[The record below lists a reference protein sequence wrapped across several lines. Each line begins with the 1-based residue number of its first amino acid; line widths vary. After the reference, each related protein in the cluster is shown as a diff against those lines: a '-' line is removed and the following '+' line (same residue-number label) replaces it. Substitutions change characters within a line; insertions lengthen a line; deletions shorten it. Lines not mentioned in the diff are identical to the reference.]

1 MKIVSGE
8 RMAEIDRQA
17 MNEYGIPGL
26 VLMENAGLQVVNMV
40 THIRPQVQ
48 DSKIVVLCGRGN
60 NGGDGFVI
68 VRHLLRLGYRVE
80 TWALAEVSQYNGDAR
95 VNYDIL
101 LKHGFEVSIV
111 DEIEPVVYLRNLD
124 KNDLIVDALLG
135 TGLKREVSDPLA
147 GIIRAVNESP
157 AEVLSVDIPSGI
169 SADNGQ
175 VMGSGV
181 KADYTVTFALP
192 KKGLFLFP
200 GADYCG
206 KIKIVD
212 IGIPKVLTAA
222 DDIRENLITSNLVGS
237 LLPGRISN
245 GHKGTYGRALI
256 LAGSPGMTG
265 AAVLAG
271 ESALR
276 GGAGLVYLGAAEELC
291 PILESKLKEIIVIG
305 FQGDGSGNLAGGGFK
320 KIKERTA
327 ECQAVALGPGLSP
340 TSETLHLLEVLA
352 AELSIPLV
360 VDAGGL
366 AALALNSGLLPFNGA
381 PLILTPHPGEMAKLT
396 KTSTKVVQQERWEL
410 ASRKAREWKA
420 VVLLKGAYTVVALPD
435 GEIYVNPT
443 GNPVLST
450 AGTGDLLTGLITA
463 LLAQGLTP
471 EDASRCGAYLH
482 GLAADLLLE
491 ERGARGHKAGDI
503 LDYFPLAI
511 NQLISGKDEKYV
523 RQANS

>member
-1 MKIVSGE
+1 
-8 RMAEIDRQA
+8 MAEIDREA
-17 MNEYGIPGL
+17 INEYGIPGL
-26 VLMENAGLQVVNMV
+26 VLMENAGLQVVNTV
-40 THIRPQVQ
+40 QYIRPQVQ
-48 DSKIVVLCGRGN
+48 DGRIVVLCGKGN

-68 VRHLLRLGYRVE
+68 VRHLVRLGYLVE
-80 TWALAEVSQYNGDAR
+80 TWALGEVSQYDGDAR
-95 VNYDIL
+95 VNYNIL
-101 LKHGFEVSIV
+101 LKQGFEVSV
-111 DEIEPVVYLRNLD
+111 MDETEPAVRLRYLD
-124 KNDLIVDALLG
+124 KKDLIIDALLG
-135 TGLKREVSDPLA
+135 TGLKSKVREPLA
-147 GIIRAVNESP
+147 GIISAVNESP

-181 KADYTVTFALP
+181 RADYTVTFALP

-200 GADYCG
+200 GADYCC

-212 IGIPKVLTAA
+212 IGIPGELTAA
-222 DDIRENLITSNLVGS
+222 DDIKENLITSNLVGS

-256 LAGSPGMTG
+256 LAGSQGMTG

-276 GGAGLVYLGAAEELC
+276 GGAGLVYVGAAEELC
-291 PILESKLKEIIVIG
+291 PILESKLKEIIVLG
-305 FQGDGSGNLAGGGFK
+305 FQGDGSGNLAGAGFD
-320 KIKERTA
+320 KIREKTA
-327 ECQAVALGPGLSP
+327 ECQAVAFGPGLSP
-340 TSETLHLLEVLA
+340 TRETLHLLENLA
-352 AELSIPLV
+352 AELSIPMV

-366 AALALNSGLLPFNGA
+366 AALALKPGLLPLSGA

-396 KTSTKVVQQERWEL
+396 KTSTEAVQQERWEL

-435 GEIYVNPT
+435 GEVHVNPT

-450 AGTGDLLTGLITA
+450 AGTGDLLTGLVTA
-463 LLAQGLTP
+463 LLAQGLSP
-471 EDASRCGAYLH
+471 EDASRCGVYLH
-482 GLAADLLLE
+482 GLAADLLLG

-511 NQLISGKDEKYV
+511 NQLISGKDEKYG
-523 RQANS
+523 R